1 MKIILIPL
9 CLLIALSGY
18 AQPAEYIILHKGDTV
33 RGSVHIYNKEVKVIR
48 QAGDTAAFNSEDV
61 WQYVKNGSKKT
72 VLKCILYGYSDNIE
86 EIQTYN
92 YVDPVYDTTV
102 LLKPIITDEKLNLF
116 SVKDKRGVVY
126 FFMQGIKDSVPVQLL
141 YAVGGR
147 LPDKSTWGQRY
158 LFVNF
163 ISHFR
168 IFESQLREIMQ
179 DCDSMREGDFEM
191 LNYLE
196 SSLKKFIRRYNKMC
210 R

>member
-1 MKIILIPL
+1 MKIILVSL
-9 CLLIALSGY
+9 SLLIALTGY
-18 AQPAEYIILHKGDTV
+18 TQSAEFIILHKGDTV

-48 QAGDTAAFNSEDV
+48 QAGDTAVFNSEDV

-86 EIQTYN
+86 EIQSPN
-92 YVDPVYDTTV
+92 YVDPVYDTT
-102 LLKPIITDEKLNLF
+102 LLLRPVITEERLNLF

-126 FFMQGIKDSVPVQLL
+126 FFIQGIRDSVPVQLL
-141 YAVGGR
+141 YAVGGQI
-147 LPDKSTWGQRY
+147 PDKSTWGQRY
-158 LFVNF
+158 QLVSV

-168 IFESQLREIMQ
+168 IFESQLREATL
-179 DCDSMREGDFEM
+179 DCDNMREGDFEM

-196 SSLKKFIRRYNKMC
+196 SSLKKFIRRFNKMC